1 MDSDNSNRSSDVLR
15 NVVMGRVM
23 EDGSWTEVGRFSDVK
38 AVTFHGEEM
47 PEEFK
52 TRYLNLQDEVL
63 FTAELEPTIAQQLA
77 DKIYKECITPFLSQM
92 AEQFAKI
99 EEACI
104 CYANPD
110 DHDTVEFI
118 KSLYGTIPL
127 RTLNDVIYTKLI
139 EKGRI
144 LLAPV
149 SSIYGNL
156 DSYLYGTQA
165 DTTILDEL
173 TTKAQ
178 QEPPVRDI
186 PWLKKQ
192 VKHCKNPMEKKQLE
206 KELNE
211 AYKEKKRRKQKD
223 VS

>member
-15 NVVMGRVM
+15 NVVMGRVT
-23 EDGSWTEVGRFSDVK
+23 EDGSWTKVGKFSDVK
-38 AVTFHGEEM
+38 TVTFHGEEM
-47 PEEFK
+47 PEEFMIK
-52 TRYLNLQDEVL
+52 HLNPWDEVSI
-63 FTAELEPTIAQQLA
+63 TAEIEPTIAQKIA
-77 DKIYKECITPFLSQM
+77 DEIYKTCIVPFLSQM
-92 AEQFAKI
+92 AEQFSKI

-139 EKGRI
+139 EKGKI

-156 DSYLYGTQA
+156 ASYLYGTQA
-165 DTTILDEL
+165 DTTIIDEIAP
-173 TTKAQ
+173 KK
-178 QEPPVRDI
+178 PPVRDI
-186 PWLKKQ
+186 SWIRKQ
-192 VKHCKNPMEKKQLE
+192 MKHCKNPMERKQLE
-206 KELNE
+206 KQLNA
-211 AYKEKKRRKQKD
+211 AYKARKKARDKR
-223 VS
+223 

>member
-23 EDGSWTEVGRFSDVK
+23 DDGSWTEVGRFSDVNI
-38 AVTFHGEEM
+38 TFHGEEM
-47 PEEFK
+47 PEEFTTK
-52 TRYLNLQDEVL
+52 HLRPWNDVS
-63 FTAELEPTIAQQLA
+63 FTAEPLEPTIAQQLA

-99 EEACI
+99 EEAYI

-156 DSYLYGTQA
+156 ASYLYGAQE
-165 DTTILDEL
+165 TTAIHDEIEKHL
-173 TTKAQ
+173 N
-178 QEPPVRDI
+178 PPVRDI
-186 PWLKKQ
+186 PWLKKRL
-192 VKHCKNPMEKKQLE
+192 KHCKNPMERKQLE
-206 KELNE
+206 RELN
-211 AYKEKKRRKQKD
+211 AAFKEKKRRSKK
-223 VS
+223 

>member
-23 EDGSWTEVGRFSDVK
+23 EVGRFSD
-38 AVTFHGEEM
+38 ANITFQGEEM
-47 PEEFK
+47 PEEFTTK
-52 TRYLNLQDEVL
+52 HLKPWDEVS
-63 FTAELEPTIAQQLA
+63 FTAELASTTVQQFI
-77 DKIYKECITPFLSQM
+77 DKIYKECIVTFMSQM
-92 AEQFAKI
+92 DEQFSKI

-110 DHDTVEFI
+110 DHGTVEFI
-118 KSLYGTIPL
+118 KSLYETTSL

-156 DSYLYGTQA
+156 ASYLYGAQET
-165 DTTILDEL
+165 TTIHDEIE
-173 TTKAQ
+173 KRSK
-178 QEPPVRDI
+178 PPVRDI

-192 VKHCKNPMEKKQLE
+192 LKHCKNPMERKQLE
-206 KELNE
+206 REFN
-211 AYKEKKRRKQKD
+211 AAFREKKRRRKK
-223 VS
+223 